1 LTPPTLS
8 ETPVY
13 NTYRKVQKPIVRGS
27 FSQVLTMIRSR
38 FSVLAENLEG

>member
-1 LTPPTLS
+1 
-8 ETPVY
+8 
-13 NTYRKVQKPIVRGS
+13 VQKPIVRGS